1 MTPSDTL
8 FDRSLLASRRGRAAS
23 QIANH
28 DFLLRRVA
36 DDLADRVEA
45 VVRDFPLVL
54 DLGSHHGCL
63 ARRLAPLP
71 NIGRIIC
78 ADASPGM
85 LALTPGRGVVCDE
98 DFLPFASG
106 TFDLVVS
113 ALSLQ
118 WVNDLPGALLQVRQS
133 LKPDGLF
140 LGAVL
145 GGETLKELADA
156 FMASEVEVVGGA
168 SPRVGPFADV
178 RSLGTLLQRAGMA
191 LPVADADR
199 LTVNYETP
207 FALMNDLKAMGAT
220 NVLADRSRV
229 PLRRSTLM
237 RMAQIYVERH
247 ADNRGRVP
255 ATFDIVTLTGWAPD
269 DSQPKPLRPGAATTR
284 LADVLGAREQSTG
297 DKADP
302 GRKP

>member
-1 MTPSDTL
+1 MTSSGTL
-8 FDRSLLASRRGRAAS
+8 FDRSLLASRRGRAAL
-23 QIANH
+23 QIADH
-28 DFLLRRVA
+28 DFLLRLVA
-36 DDLADRVEA
+36 EDLVDRVQS

-63 ARRLAPLP
+63 ARSLEPLS
-71 NIGRIIC
+71 NIGRIVC
-78 ADASPGM
+78 ADASPAM
-85 LALTPGRGVVCDE
+85 LAMGPGPGVVCDE

-106 TFDLVVS
+106 AFDLVVS

-118 WVNDLPGALLQVRQS
+118 WVNDLPGALIQVRQS

-156 FMASEVEVVGGA
+156 FMASEAETVGGA

-178 RSLGTLLQRAGMA
+178 RSLGALLQRAGLA

-199 LTVNYETP
+199 LTVNYESP
-207 FALMNDLKAMGAT
+207 FALMDDLKAMGAA
-220 NVLADRSRV
+220 NVLADRSRT

-237 RMAQIYVERH
+237 RMAEIYMERN
-247 ADNRGRVP
+247 ADERGRVP

-269 DSQPKPLRPGAATTR
+269 ESQPKPLKPGTATTR
-284 LADVLGAREQSTG
+284 LADVLGVAEQSTG
-297 DKADP
+297 DSVDP
-302 GRKP
+302 GGKP

>member
-1 MTPSDTL
+1 MTSSGTL
-8 FDRSLLASRRGRAAS
+8 FDRSLLASRRDRAAS
-23 QIANH
+23 QIVNH

-36 DDLADRVEA
+36 DDLADRVQA
-45 VVRDFPLVL
+45 VIRDFPLVL
-54 DLGSHHGCL
+54 DLGCHHGSL
-63 ARRLAPLP
+63 ARRLAPHP

-78 ADASPGM
+78 TDASPGM
-85 LALTPGRGVVCDE
+85 LAMAPGPGVVCSE
-98 DFLPFASG
+98 EFLPFAPG
-106 TFDLVVS
+106 AFDLVVS
-113 ALSLQ
+113 GLSLQ
-118 WVNDLPGALLQVRQS
+118 WVNDLPGALLQIRQS

-156 FMASEVEVVGGA
+156 FMASEAETVGGA

-178 RSLGTLLQRAGMA
+178 RSLGALLQRAGLA

-199 LTVNYETP
+199 LIVNYDTP
-207 FALMNDLKAMGAT
+207 FALMNDLKAMGAA
-220 NVLADRSRV
+220 NVLADRSRI

-237 RMAQIYVERH
+237 RMAQIYVERN
-247 ADNRGRVP
+247 ADERGRVP
-255 ATFDIVTLTGWAPD
+255 ATFDIITLTGWAPD
-269 DSQPKPLRPGAATTR
+269 ASQPKPLRPGTATTR
-284 LADVLGAREQSTG
+284 LADALGAREQSSG